1 MQLRVKEQIVGS
13 EKGRLDKDRALEKYR
28 SKASEY
34 KQKLRLALQNL

>member
-1 MQLRVKEQIVGS
+1 VKEQIVGS
-13 EKGRLDKDRALEKYR
+13 EKGRLDKDRTLEKYR